1 MAQLDAKG
9 KQAMSTAIQQVERTA
24 IAKALDARG
33 IKSGWVAR
41 KLGVSDVTVRS
52 WRCGMTRPSPAKGM
66 KLVELLKPDLKLED
80 IYASNEG

>member
-1 MAQLDAKG
+1 MKHATTTAK
-9 KQAMSTAIQQVERTA
+9 TA
-24 IAKALDARG
+24 IARAQDARG
-33 IKSGWVAR
+33 IKTTFIAK
-41 KLGVSDVTVRS
+41 KLGVSNVTVRS